1 MSKDIKRIGLVRLS
15 AFGDV
20 LLTVPTVRTLQANFP
35 KAKITWIV
43 SPGAYPI
50 LEGLSGVEFVVV
62 EKPRDLRTYIAAY
75 KKLKSYSFDVLL
87 CMQASFSANILFPL
101 IKAKRRIGFDT
112 ARARDGHRFF
122 VREAVPAGRDHLLDA
137 FMRFAEVLGCTEKK
151 YCWDLN
157 IAQSDRDWVNTQ
169 WKKDLSPEKKTF
181 IVNPSCSKPERN
193 WVKERY
199 VQVIQGVKQR
209 WDVNIL
215 LTGGPAESEKNLAS
229 YIESEVGF
237 PVVNWVG
244 KTTPKQL
251 AVALEKADVL
261 LAPDTGP
268 LHLAGAMGTPVIG
281 LYAVASS
288 GLSGP
293 YFSRNLSIDKFP
305 EAVRK
310 FLKKDPDNIPWK
322 TRVHTQKAMTLITV
336 NEVLEKLAEVLQYNA
351 SRD

>member
-1 MSKDIKRIGLVRLS
+1 MSNHIDKSIKHIGLVRLS

-20 LLTVPTVRTLQANFP
+20 LLTVPAVRTLQANFP
-35 KAKITWIV
+35 EAKITWIV

-50 LEGLSGVEFVVV
+50 LEGLSGINFVVV
-62 EKPRDLRTYIAAY
+62 DKPRNLSTYIAAY
-75 KKLKSYSFDVLL
+75 KKLRPYKFDVLL

-101 IKAKRRIGFDT
+101 IRAKRRIGFDN
-112 ARARDGHRFF
+112 ARARDAHRLF
-122 VREAVPAGRDHLLDA
+122 VKEAVQAGRDHLLDA
-137 FMRFAEVLGCTEKK
+137 FMRFPETLGCIDKK
-151 YCWDLN
+151 YIWNLN
-157 IAQSDRDWVNTQ
+157 ISPSDREWVAKHWSQ
-169 WKKDLSPEKKTF
+169 DLDPTKKTL

-193 WVKERY
+193 WLKERY
-199 VQVIQGVKQR
+199 IQVIQGVKQR

-215 LTGGPAESEKNLAS
+215 LTGGPGENEKKLAS

-237 PVVNWVG
+237 PIVNWVG

-251 AVALEKADVL
+251 AVTLETADVL

-268 LHLAGAMGTPVIG
+268 LHLAGAMGTPVVG

-293 YFSRNLSIDKFP
+293 YFSRDLTIDKFP
-305 EAVRK
+305 DAVRT
-310 FLKKDPDNIPWK
+310 FLKKDPKKVPWK

-336 NEVLEKLAEVLQYNA
+336 DEVLEKLAMVLK
-351 SRD
+351 